1 MLGGGSRD
9 AGKVALNL
17 SVIVPS
23 PLVEEGQ
30 GAGDSRTS
38 PVGLSPTPPPSPQG
52 GGESPQGRRGE
63 TAAISLCGAQLMA
76 DSSGALYWPAEAA
89 LLVADLHLEKGSSL
103 ASRGVMLPPYDTRE
117 TLARLAEAIGR
128 FDPARVIALGDSFH
142 DTDGTR
148 RIAGDDLDCLR
159 GLQKGRTWTWILGN
173 HDPQI
178 SPIAGGTFQDVLTIG
193 ALTLR
198 HEPARAPARGEI
210 AGHLHPTARLSHN
223 GASIRRPCFV
233 GNESRLV
240 MPAFGAFTGGLNV
253 LDAAFRPL
261 FAGTDFTVWML
272 GDQALYCV
280 PTRRLSAD

>member
-1 MLGGGSRD
+1 MFVTNSKRVGLGSSLRPGEEGIALGETPTRD
-9 AGKVALNL
+9 ALQA
-17 SVIVPS
+17 
-23 PLVEEGQ
+23 
-30 GAGDSRTS
+30 
-38 PVGLSPTPPPSPQG
+38 LSPSLSSAGKQG
-52 GGESPQGRRGE
+52 I
-63 TAAISLCGAQLMA
+63 ALCGAQFVA
-76 DSSGALYWPAEAA
+76 DCSGALYWPAEAA

-117 TLARLAEAIGR
+117 TLARLAEVIGR

-142 DTDGTR
+142 DTDGAR

-159 GLQKGRTWTWILGN
+159 GLQKGRAWTWILGN

-198 HEPARAPARGEI
+198 HEPARGPATGEI
-210 AGHLHPTARLSHN
+210 AGHLHPTARLARN
-223 GASIRRPCFV
+223 GASIRRPCFI

-261 FAGTDFTVWML
+261 FAGTGFTVLML
-272 GDQALYCV
+272 GDGALYCV